1 MNTVDVEL
9 RKKIVFW
16 GLKSS
21 CWWQVYIFWSDFF
34 PPSLLSPIKLRGW
47 VFKALVLLKRLY
59 SVFSRLAGCSI
70 LSWIGLLHGN
80 WLPWYAWMYADYD
93 YLYCETYLSDV
104 NTDEGDYE
112 LWSYNRCVNP
122 LIPNISMHILHT
134 TPLTFTRVL
143 IWRIFSKI
151 KSFFCC
157 WSSPLFSWP

>member
-16 GLKSS
+16 GLGDQCISS
-21 CWWQVYIFWSDFF
+21 DLISF

-70 LSWIGLLHGN
+70 LSWAGLHHGN
-80 WLPWYAWMYADYD
+80 WSPWYAWMYADYD

-104 NTDEGDYE
+104 NTDKGGYD

-134 TPLTFTRVL
+134 TPLTFFGF
-143 IWRIFSKI
+143 WHGEFFQQSKV
-151 KSFFCC
+151 SFVGDHLPY
-157 WSSPLFSWP
+157 SHDLNV